1 MVGRLSWGRVGAAGF
16 ECYAGHT
23 AHCNTGGPY
32 PMRSKIASLLTLC
45 VFVSVCA
52 APQSL
57 GELARKERERR
68 EKNKDNGVTARE
80 YSESEVFGED
90 EDDGDDNDAGIE
102 GETESDAPGEPAST
116 SPLPARI
123 DIAVEPDDSKSI
135 EEESRG
141 RKQQEAEWRNRFR
154 DARERV
160 VLAREQKSVWD
171 GVHHVEGVKLVDENG
186 NVVVE
191 SLDDLRRLVAQANQ
205 ELTDAERALK
215 KIEEQARRA
224 GVPPGWL
231 R

>member
-1 MVGRLSWGRVGAAGF
+1 
-16 ECYAGHT
+16 
-23 AHCNTGGPY
+23 
-32 PMRSKIASLLTLC
+32 MRSKIASLLALC

-52 APQSL
+52 ASQSL
-57 GELARKERERR
+57 GELAKKERERR
-68 EKNKDNGVTARE
+68 KKNKDNGVTARE
-80 YSESEVFGED
+80 FSETEVFGDD
-90 EDDGDDNDAGIE
+90 EEDGDGDGNDAGIE
-102 GETESDAPGEPAST
+102 GEAESDVPGDPTST
-116 SPLPARI
+116 SPLPRRI
-123 DIAVEPDDSKSI
+123 DIAVEADDS
-135 EEESRG
+135 ESVEDEVRD
-141 RKQQEAEWRNRFR
+141 RRQQEAEWRNRFR
-154 DARERV
+154 EARERV
-160 VLAREQKSVWD
+160 ARAREQQSIWD